1 MSNPVSVGDDL
12 VGDLR
17 DCRDLRKN
25 GALSLP
31 AVNAHMQKVYSVRH
45 KAADRIEALEAQLKA
60 AREALMVA
68 EEALATAEDR
78 DQKARFRANSPRMD
92 AEVIHLRTTA
102 LRAAR
107 AALNPKAPS

>member
-31 AVNAHMQKVYSVRH
+31 AVNAYMQKVYSVRH

-60 AREALMVA
+60 AREALERQKLNIDHWLETGIA
-68 EEALATAEDR
+68 AGPEESKSIY
-78 DQKARFRANSPRMD
+78 DQ
-92 AEVIHLRTTA
+92 IC
-102 LRAAR
+102 
-107 AALNPKAPS
+107 AALNPKVPS